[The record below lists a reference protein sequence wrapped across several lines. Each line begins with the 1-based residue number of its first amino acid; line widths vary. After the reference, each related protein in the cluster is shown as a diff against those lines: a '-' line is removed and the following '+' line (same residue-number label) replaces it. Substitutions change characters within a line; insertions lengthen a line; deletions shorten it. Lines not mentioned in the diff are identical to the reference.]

1 MITRRSPVNG
11 LTLVEIIV
19 GLSLTAVL
27 MAAVVMA
34 MHAASVSHFSTS
46 CKSELVAQAR
56 GLLDRVTADIH
67 HAEVTLVA
75 ETGDAVNIQVVK
87 PGGNRVWRQ
96 YRRTWD
102 EQEGGWVVKLY
113 QSYEAIPLPPYT
125 PAADV
130 PSEVLARNCKVF
142 NVQTL
147 VTSTRSVAE
156 TLYCRVT
163 TCDPAPEG
171 QYIIPFKKGPYVLKL
186 SQTQFDE
193 IGLQEG
199 VDQPIDPRV
208 RYEEDENPN
217 TYWLGIE
224 DCQSPSTYYEP
235 WADWD
240 FEDVLVKVT
249 ETPNSVDL
257 EVYSGTGGYR
267 WDILGPD
274 GTVLWED
281 LSGANSY
288 SYVPYVVDADTVRIE
303 LELEDNGF
311 TAGATTTATQRR
323 HVF

>member
-1 MITRRSPVNG
+1 M
-11 LTLVEIIV
+11 LV
-19 GLSLTAVL
+19 GLSLLALVLTA
-27 MAAVVMA
+27 AAA
-34 MHAASVSHFSTS
+34 GMHAAKVSHSYNE
-46 CKSELVAQAR
+46 CKSDLVAQAR
-56 GLLDRVTADIH
+56 GVLDRVAHDVRHADS
-67 HAEVTLVA
+67 VLVSDA
-75 ETGDAVNIQVVK
+75 GDAVNILVVK
-87 PGGNRVWRQ
+87 PGGMRLWRQ
-96 YRRTWD
+96 YRREYD
-102 EQEGGWVVKLY
+102 QNGGYVIKLY
-113 QSYEAIPLPPYT
+113 QDTKAIAFPPYHPDET
-125 PAADV
+125 AS
-130 PSEVLARNCKVF
+130 SEVLAEDVSTF
-142 NVQTL
+142 QIHTS
-147 VTSTRSVAE
+147 VTATRSVVE

-257 EVYSGTGGYR
+257 EVYSGHGGYQ

-281 LSGANSY
+281 LAGAQQY
-288 SYVPYVVDADTVRIE
+288 SYTPYAIDAEAVRVQ
-303 LELEDNGF
+303 LELERDGA
-311 TAGATTTATQRR
+311 TAGGTVTATQRR
-323 HVF
+323 HIF